1 MKKNEQNS
9 SQPYLG
15 QRKPAQNKASQIGW
29 EIFVIS
35 TIGEIIQS
43 SDGPRHLS
51 TILLKN
57 FYLFKIA
64 ESVISFYLKKKKK
77 F

>member
-43 SDGPRHLS
+43 SDGLRH
-51 TILLKN
+51 
-57 FYLFKIA
+57 
-64 ESVISFYLKKKKK
+64 
-77 F
+77 